1 MPRSIVWWIS
11 SSARGWRGAIGV
23 TGTIVSVRS
32 ATWRV
37 GSAEQP
43 RAQRGETVERLAA
56 GLGQQ
61 AAGRLDPSRV
71 VQTGA
76 HGIRL
81 HWREY

>member
-1 MPRSIVWWIS
+1 MPRSIVCADQLLGPRL
-11 SSARGWRGAIGV
+11 ARGDRGHRHDRVGKERDL
-23 TGTIVSVRS
+23 G
-32 ATWRV
+32 V

-61 AAGRLDPSRV
+61 AAGRIDPSRV

-76 HGIRL
+76 HGVRL